1 MADKLEGQ
9 RSKAIAAFLQSDEGV
24 EIIAEI
30 ISRLLVEGRM
40 PVHPEVQQLQYERA
54 FRDSCISEK
63 EENEKCLK
71 DA

>member
-1 MADKLEGQ
+1 MLERQ
-9 RSKAIAAFLQSDEGV
+9 QSKAIAAFLQSDEGV

-54 FRDSCISEK
+54 FRHSWHSEQ
-63 EENEKCLK
+63 
-71 DA
+71 